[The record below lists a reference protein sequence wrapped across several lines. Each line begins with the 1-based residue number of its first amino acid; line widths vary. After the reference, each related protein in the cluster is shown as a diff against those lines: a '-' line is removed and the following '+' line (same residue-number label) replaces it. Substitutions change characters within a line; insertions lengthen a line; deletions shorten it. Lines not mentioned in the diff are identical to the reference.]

1 MVIAT
6 VLPAV
11 PEQFSVYVVS
21 CVSGPTLCEPVMVL
35 VPDQPPDALQVLTL
49 TPVQLSVEF
58 VLRATL
64 RGFADRL
71 TEGPP
76 LDVTV
81 TLAVLAAVSAPA
93 PAQVRVKLAFAVRL
107 PVLCVPDVPR
117 EPLHEPEA
125 AQLVAF
131 VVVHVSCEAAPDC
144 TEVGDAVSVTVGAP
158 AAETVTDAL
167 REMEP
172 PAPVHARV

>member
-1 MVIAT
+1 
-6 VLPAV
+6 
-11 PEQFSVYVVS
+11 
-21 CVSGPTLCEPVMVL
+21 MVL

-81 TLAVLAAVSAPA
+81 TLAVLATLVPPA
-93 PAQVRVKLAFAVRL
+93 PAQVKVKAEFAVRA

-131 VVVHVSCEAAPDC
+131 VVLHVNCEAEPDF
-144 TEVGDAVSVTVGAP
+144 TLVGDADNVRVGTVTV
-158 AAETVTDAL
+158 TVLDAVC
-167 REMEP
+167 EP
-172 PAPVHARV
+172 PDPEQVNL